1 MRRHERQPEPVEIAA
16 GTSNFSRAEVPYG
29 VDLAAAWSWRLLV
42 IAAAVY
48 ALCYVISF
56 PAVLVIPVVVALLIS
71 ALVVPIVDWLQ
82 RAGGP
87 PHLGSPRPGL
97 PPPRPVA
104 LLPHFP

>member
-56 PAVLVIPVVVALLIS
+56 LAVLVIPVVVALLIS
-71 ALVVPIVDWLQ
+71 ALVVPIVDWLE
-82 RAGGP
+82 GG
-87 PHLGSPRPGL
+87 GV
-97 PPPRPVA
+97 PPRFGSLAGAPPTLA
-104 LLPHFP
+104 